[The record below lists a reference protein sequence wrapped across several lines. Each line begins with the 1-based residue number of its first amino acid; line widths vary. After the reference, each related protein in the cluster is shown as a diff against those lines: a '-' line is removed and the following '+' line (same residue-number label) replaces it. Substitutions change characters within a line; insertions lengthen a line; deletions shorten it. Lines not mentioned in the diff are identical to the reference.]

1 MGKTRLTERAIAVI
15 SVLALLALLLVA
27 CASPTTSVKQT
38 PTPSA
43 PVVSGD
49 APAIDPDYIY
59 DQLATMTSRFQHREA
74 GYDTG
79 LSPEQNGHDEYADY
93 WIAEMS
99 RLLAGF
105 GPTAHLDP
113 FPVAGWVNRPAPK
126 TAANVEVTVP
136 GVTHAEQIVV
146 VGCHYD
152 GEAVSTQSAND
163 DASGCAIMMG
173 VAKALADYWRANH
186 LAPARTIKFVLFDA
200 EEQGLYGSFHYV
212 NQTINGQLGQI
223 TAMLNEEQS
232 GIAYPLRFLGKTSNP
247 VLPLY
252 VQTSPLQANQVYEN
266 RNSLTVQ
273 QRDAITRFR
282 SLISG
287 DLPATF
293 DQFRSRGYT
302 TLAYRSTSGAE
313 SQPIFTR
320 DDLRNVLVTEDNMGG
335 SDQIPFTLAGLPCV
349 TLVGDSDYYESHP
362 HAWAYPYDQ
371 AQDTLQLMNVFASG
385 KEAKSQALV
394 LALALPGALSAWLLH
409 QPDVLGEAPADQLP
423 RPAIADLGPLTS
435 GASLT
440 FDARLA
446 FDPAGG
452 KLTYDWDFGDG
463 AKATGETASHTYAK
477 AGSYT
482 LKLTAHSS
490 AGSRSLSMPLAVS
503 ATPPTYVNP
512 YANYQATGSPRPNP
526 DVTLP
531 TPEP

>member
-1 MGKTRLTERAIAVI
+1 MSKPRLTERAIAAI
-15 SVLALLALLLVA
+15 SMFALLALLLVA

-43 PVVSGD
+43 PMVTSD

-79 LSPEQNGHDEYADY
+79 LPPEQNGHDEYAGY
-93 WIAEMS
+93 WIAEMT
-99 RLLAGF
+99 RVLAGF
-105 GPTAHLDP
+105 GPTSYLDP

-126 TAANVEVTVP
+126 PASNVEVTVP
-136 GVTHAEQIVV
+136 GITHPEQIAV

-173 VAKALADYWRANH
+173 VAKALADYWRAKH
-186 LAPARTIKFVLFDA
+186 VAPSRTIKFVLFDA

-212 NQTINGQLGQI
+212 NQTINRQLGEI
-223 TAMLNEEQS
+223 TAMFNEEQS
-232 GIAYPLRFLGKTSNP
+232 GIAYPLRFLGKAGSQL
-247 VLPLY
+247 LPFYVETAPLRANELY
-252 VQTSPLQANQVYEN
+252 GDRPA
-266 RNSLTVQ
+266 LTAQ

-302 TLAYRSTSGAE
+302 TLTYRSTSGSE
-313 SQPIFTR
+313 NQPIFTR
-320 DDLRNVLVTEDNMGG
+320 DDLRNVQVMEDAEGG

-349 TLVGDSDYYESHP
+349 TFVGDSDYYQPHP

-385 KEAKSQALV
+385 KEAKSEALA

-409 QPDVLGEAPADQLP
+409 QPDILGEAPADQLP
-423 RPAIADLGPLTS
+423 RPAIADLGQLTS
-435 GASLT
+435 GANLS
-440 FDARLA
+440 FDARPS

-463 AKATGETASHTYAK
+463 GKVTGETASHTYAK

-503 ATPPTYVNP
+503 ATPPSYPNP